1 MPECQYIHRGFHA
14 SAFCEQHA
22 QFGSAICRDPQKQS
36 RRDLRRRNAR
46 LRVLR
51 AEIPEASAER
61 LIGILFEITGA
72 LHRGTIA
79 PLAAQSLF
87 TPIAERLDDLYY
99 RRMGASVP
107 VEVDVWL

>member
-1 MPECQYIHRGFHA
+1 MYECQYVHRGFHA
-14 SAFCEQHA
+14 SAFCDQSA
-22 QFGSAICRDPQKQS
+22 QPGSAFCRDHQNQP

-51 AEIPEASAER
+51 AEIPEASTER
-61 LIGILFEITGA
+61 LIGMLFEVTGA

-87 TPIAERLDDLYY
+87 TPIAERLDDLYC
-99 RRMGASVP
+99 RRVGASVP

>member
-1 MPECQYIHRGFHA
+1 MPECQYIHRRFHA
-14 SAFCEQHA
+14 SAFCEQA
-22 QFGSAICRDPQKQS
+22 AKAGSAFCRDPQNQP
-36 RRDLRRRNAR
+36 RNDLRRRNAR

-61 LIGILFEITGA
+61 LIAILFEITGA

-79 PLAAQSLF
+79 PLAAQSVF
-87 TPIAERLDDLYY
+87 TPIAERLDDLYC
-99 RRMGASVP
+99 RRVGASVP

>member
-1 MPECQYIHRGFHA
+1 MPECQYIHREFHSSNFCEQSA
-14 SAFCEQHA
+14 LPDSAFCRHHQN
-22 QFGSAICRDPQKQS
+22 QP

-51 AEIPEASAER
+51 AEIPEASTER
-61 LIGILFEITGA
+61 LIAILFELTGA

-87 TPIAERLDDLYY
+87 APIAERLDDLHY
-99 RRMGASVP
+99 RRTGTSVP
-107 VEVDVWL
+107 VQVEVWL